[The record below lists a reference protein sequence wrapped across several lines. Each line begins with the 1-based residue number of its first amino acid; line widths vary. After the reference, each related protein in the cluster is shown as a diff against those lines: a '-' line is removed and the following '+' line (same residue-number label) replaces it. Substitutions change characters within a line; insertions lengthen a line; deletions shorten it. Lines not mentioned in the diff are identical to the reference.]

1 LPVVTGQQPHLVGR
15 GIAESCAGGQ
25 VDRIQGAQRC
35 LQDVPLRESDGVAVE
50 ADDAQGSG
58 VGGVGCVPV
67 QQLVGGGR
75 SDRAGPACSR
85 DCAGDFDIGEL
96 ALVITGRSPS

>member
-67 QQLVGGGR
+67 SSSSSAVAAVIAPARLA
-75 SDRAGPACSR
+75 RATV
-85 DCAGDFDIGEL
+85 L
-96 ALVITGRSPS
+96 AISTSVSSLVITGRSPS